1 VRDGR
6 ERLDALYRQY
16 TPGAFGLAYVLV
28 HDREIAQDL
37 VHDAFVNTA
46 ARLHQLRD
54 PEAFGAYLR
63 RAVANG
69 AASRF
74 RRHKVETNFL
84 ARECALR
91 QPAAPDAALSLDDAD
106 VVMRAMRRL
115 PVRQQLALIYR
126 FYLDWTDDDI
136 AAALHCRAG
145 TARSLIS
152 RGLSALRTDQQLAD
166 STNKEAS
173 P

>member
-1 VRDGR
+1 MRDGR

-63 RAVANG
+63 RAVAIG

-74 RRHKVETNFL
+74 RRHKIEAKFL
-84 ARECALR
+84 ARE
-91 QPAAPDAALSLDDAD
+91 
-106 VVMRAMRRL
+106 
-115 PVRQQLALIYR
+115 
-126 FYLDWTDDDI
+126 
-136 AAALHCRAG
+136 
-145 TARSLIS
+145 
-152 RGLSALRTDQQLAD
+152 SALRVAANGMQRFAVPMLSCPREVSAGGRTPSRVRHACAGAIRCARAD
-166 STNKEAS
+166 GAS
-173 P
+173 AHR